1 MMELQGRNVLIT
13 GGGRGIG
20 AACAHRA
27 AKSGANVSVLGRTK
41 KQIEGVVAQLQ
52 AEFPQ
57 QKFFSFVGDV
67 AQEADVIRWVEES
80 DRQIGPVT
88 DLVNNAADFFSSPL
102 IETSLKDWERL
113 FSVNVHG
120 VFLSSRE
127 CVKKMLARKT
137 AGSIVNIGSLA
148 GIRGL
153 TKFSG
158 TTAYCAT
165 KSALVSM
172 TEAMAAE
179 LRENHIRVNLVAP
192 GAVETEML
200 HRAFPGFHSPATPED
215 LAEVVFYF
223 LNPKAARVV
232 TGSVLE
238 VLTTP

>member
-1 MMELQGRNVLIT
+1 MMELEGRNVLIT

-20 AACAHRA
+20 QACAIRA
-27 AKSGANVSVLGRTK
+27 AKSGANVSILGRTQ
-41 KQIEGVVAQLQ
+41 KQLEEVVSRLKAD
-52 AEFPQ
+52 FPR
-57 QKFFSFVGDV
+57 QKFFSFAGDV
-67 AQEADVIRWVEES
+67 SHESDVIRWVAES
-80 DRQIGPVT
+80 ERALGPAT
-88 DLVNNAADFFSSPL
+88 DLINNAADFFSAKL
-102 IETSLKDWERL
+102 IDTSLSEWERL
-113 FSVNVHG
+113 FAVNVHG
-120 VFLSSRE
+120 VFLCSRE
-127 CVKKMLARKT
+127 CVKKMLANKT

-153 TKFSG
+153 TKFAG

-179 LRENHIRVNLVAP
+179 LRELNIRVNLVAP

-200 HRAFPGFHSPATPED
+200 HRAFPGFHSPARPED
-215 LAEVVFYF
+215 LAEVVIYF